1 MEIKVDFSDFQKDL
15 DKFMQNY
22 AKEHG
27 INLENSNDNKNEDKE
42 EK

>member
-15 DKFMQNY
+15 ENFMQNY

-27 INLENSNDNKNEDKE
+27 INLENSSSNNSENKE